1 MATGYLR
8 QNATML
14 AMSVLLGSGTIAIA
28 ACTAPDPST
37 ETAPDAEIVTL
48 YVGPEKVDCVGVAP
62 QECLLVRDSPDD
74 EYEFFYSQINGF
86 DYEPGYEY
94 ELLVQK
100 TPVENPPADASS
112 IEWTLIEVVSKTPVT
127 SGS

>member
-1 MATGYLR
+1 MATGSLR
-8 QNATML
+8 RNATIL

-28 ACTAPDPST
+28 ACTAPESTT

-62 QECLLVRDSPDD
+62 QECLLVRDSPDE

-112 IEWTLIEVVSKTPVT
+112 IAWTLVEVVSQTPVNPEF
-127 SGS
+127 

>member
-28 ACTAPDPST
+28 ACSAPDPST

-127 SGS
+127 PAS

>member
-28 ACTAPDPST
+28 ACSAPDPST

-112 IEWTLIEVVSKTPVT
+112 IKWTLIEVVSKTPVT
-127 SGS
+127 PAS